1 MAAAYSYPWYAGWS
15 LPTFTDRQP
24 SQLAWVVW
32 LQASLML
39 AALKL
44 PVRPSGTVV
53 GILTRGVLSY
63 VAPLVLLAAFV
74 VIGLRGATEPRAA
87 AQSIHRAVISWSGAG
102 AGRATGA
109 RSV

>member
-1 MAAAYSYPWYAGWS
+1 MAAAYTYPWYAAWS

-44 PVRPSGTVV
+44 PVRPSGTVL
-53 GILTRGVLSY
+53 GTFTRGVLSY
-63 VAPLVLLAAFV
+63 VAPLALLAAFV
-74 VIGLRGATEPRAA
+74 VVGLRRAPESPA
-87 AQSIHRAVISWSGAG
+87 
-102 AGRATGA
+102 
-109 RSV
+109 